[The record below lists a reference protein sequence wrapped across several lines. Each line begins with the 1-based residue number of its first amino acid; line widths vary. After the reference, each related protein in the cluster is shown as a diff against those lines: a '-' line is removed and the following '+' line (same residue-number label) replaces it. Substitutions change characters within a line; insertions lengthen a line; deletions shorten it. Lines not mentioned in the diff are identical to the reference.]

1 MLSSLGNFFLILSMV
16 CSGLAVIMAL
26 ICIRHCKSIKWLWLL
41 RKDSPM
47 RLSLSQKFAPD
58 DEVPSSIPA
67 IFFHLSAICIL
78 LAFLTLIYGFVT
90 SDFSLQNVFFNS
102 STLKPLIFK
111 IAASWASHESSILLW
126 LCLLQIIGSFYI
138 FQARYYS
145 KKSIAKLQSSQL
157 LAHSGAINPKHLC
170 GQASIEMPL
179 PYRNTISI
187 ITLSIIYILFASFI
201 YLTSNPFTV
210 LSFKPIEGLG
220 LNPML
225 QDIALVIHPPLLY
238 LGYVSYSIPFVIAC
252 KILWTANINQIE
264 LKLLKKF
271 ANLGILFLSTGVT
284 LGSWWAY
291 RELGWGGFWFF
302 DPVENISL
310 LPWLSGIALHHCVL
324 MTIKSDKMQDLT
336 ITLSIITFLLAIFGT
351 FLVRSGLIDS
361 IHSFASSPKRAI
373 YMLAI
378 FSIIALGS
386 LILLVFRRG
395 NILHYKE
402 LLSDEKI
409 VEEREIFQESTPAVL
424 LSRNSVTEL
433 SSIDGIFL
441 GTILFLT
448 SLIVLLSSIL
458 FPLIY
463 SIIYEESITISEKF
477 FINNFLIFLIP
488 TLLLAGIFTTRQSW
502 RRHIFILILSLI
514 LTYISSYKI
523 NCGIISVITIIF
535 SLFVMITTLY
545 VFITHFK
552 QKLSVKTVSM
562 LLGHFGF
569 GLLALSITFNSLL
582 QNEIDFVGK
591 IGKKISKGEFEV
603 SLQNI
608 KFASGPNYYR
618 QIAELWVEDKRNN
631 ITILKPENRFYI
643 VEKTLSQ
650 ESDIYSYLTYDLYA
664 VLNKVD
670 GETIHAKIYY
680 RPMISVIW
688 IAALIIINGF
698 LIGIL
703 RI

>member
-1 MLSSLGNFFLILSMV
+1 MV
-16 CSGLAVIMAL
+16 CSGLDVITAL
-26 ICIRHCKSIKWLWLL
+26 ICICHCKSMKWLWQL
-41 RKDSPM
+41 RKYSRM
-47 RLSLSQKFAPD
+47 RLSLSQKFARD
-58 DEVPSSIPA
+58 DETASSIPS
-67 IFFHLSAICIL
+67 IVFHLSTICIL
-78 LAFLTLIYGFVT
+78 LAFLTLVYGFIT
-90 SDFSLQNVFFNS
+90 SDFSLQNVFLNS

-138 FQARYYS
+138 FLARYYS
-145 KKSIAKLQSSQL
+145 EESIAKLQNSQL
-157 LAHSGAINPKHLC
+157 LAQSGAIEPKHLC
-170 GQASIEMPL
+170 WQSSIRMSL
-179 PYRNTISI
+179 PYRTPISI
-187 ITLSIIYILFASFI
+187 ITLSIIYLLFASFI

-210 LSFKPIEGLG
+210 LSFKPMEGLG

-238 LGYVSYSIPFVIAC
+238 LGYVSYSIPFAIAC
-252 KILWTANINQIE
+252 KILWTANTNQIE

-324 MTIKSDKMQDLT
+324 ITIRSGKMQGLT

-361 IHSFASSPKRAI
+361 IHSFASSPQRAI

-386 LILLVFRRG
+386 LILLVFRGGSSLR
-395 NILHYKE
+395 YKE
-402 LLSDEKI
+402 LLSDEEI
-409 VEEREIFQESTPAVL
+409 VGEREVLNEIPSAVSL
-424 LSRNSVTEL
+424 RCNSVTEL
-433 SSIDGIFL
+433 STINGIFF
-441 GTILFLT
+441 GTILFLI

-458 FPLIY
+458 YPLIY

-477 FINNFLIFLIP
+477 FINNFIIFLIP
-488 TLLLAGIFTTRQSW
+488 TLLLAGIFTTKQSW

-523 NCGIISVITIIF
+523 NYGMISVITIIF
-535 SLFVMITTLY
+535 SLFVMITTIY
-545 VFITHFK
+545 VFITHFRY
-552 QKLSVKTVSM
+552 KLSVKTVSM

-591 IGKKISKGEFEV
+591 IGGKISKGELEV

-618 QIAELWVEDKRNN
+618 QIAELWVQDKRNN

-643 VEKTLSQ
+643 IEKTLSQ

-680 RPMISVIW
+680 RPMISFIW
-688 IAALIIINGF
+688 ISALIIINGF